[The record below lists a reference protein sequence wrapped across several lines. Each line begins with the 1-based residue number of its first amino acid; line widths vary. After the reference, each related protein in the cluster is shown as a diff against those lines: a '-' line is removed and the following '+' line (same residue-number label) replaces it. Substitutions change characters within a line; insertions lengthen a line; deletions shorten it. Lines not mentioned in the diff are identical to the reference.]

1 MRAIFEREMSGNLAL
16 IVNTPQAPPTWALL
30 ERELIKAQ
38 TSACERFF
46 SKYFDERGYLRC
58 LPRWGGND
66 GSDDAIENLAGWP
79 VLHALGA
86 SDSILEMYKLGWEG
100 HILQYTEAKTV
111 EVELAREGM
120 LYKEFPVSLDWFH
133 HGESMSVF
141 NLQGLS
147 DPEDGAF
154 LTRVRRYAGLYMD
167 EDPTAKNYD
176 PEHKIIRSMFNG
188 SGGPLL
194 RKATALDWAGD
205 PFDFVDRYDPAHG
218 ERDWPEMLAHF
229 EEYTDVVGD
238 HPINLAA
245 TTLAVNA
252 FIATGDEKYRDWLL
266 EYVDAWVKRAAD
278 NDGIL
283 PSNIGLDGTIGGET
297 DGKWYGGC
305 YGWGFTVVV
314 PQTGELSNRNALYR
328 GVAGFGNALLITGDL
343 SYIDVWRTMLN
354 TVNSNSKVVD
364 GETQYPH
371 MYGDDGWY
379 GFDSEPYNQGA
390 IDTYYWSMDE
400 ADRKYVPETD
410 WLNYLDGNN
419 PEFPVSTML
428 EEFDTIRQKMK
439 GVDEDTMSTDTRLS
453 DNTLKFNTAN
463 QTSLTQLM
471 MGGLTP
477 RYGEA
482 LHARVRY
489 FDPINRRAGIPEDV
503 AALVG
508 NLTDETTTLSLVNVS
523 PVESRK
529 LIVQAGA
536 YGEHEITSVVI
547 DGETRSIN
555 KAFFSIE
562 LKPGT
567 GTTLV
572 IKHDRYA
579 NQPTMTHPWD
589 RD

>member
-16 IVNTPQAPPTWALL
+16 IVNTPQTPPTWALL

-133 HGESMSVF
+133 HGESLSVF

-147 DPEDGAF
+147 DPGNGAF

-176 PEHKIIRSMFNG
+176 PEHKIIRSLFNG

-205 PFDFVDRYDPAHG
+205 PFEFVDRYEPAHG

-252 FIATGDEKYRDWLL
+252 FITTGDEKYRDWLL
-266 EYVDAWVKRAAD
+266 EYVDAWAQRASD

-283 PSNIGLDGTIGGET
+283 PSNIGLDGTVGGEV

-328 GVAGFGNALLITGDL
+328 GIAGFGNALLATGDR

-354 TVNSNSKVVD
+354 AVNGNSKVVD
-364 GETQYPH
+364 GEKQYPH

-379 GFDSEPYNQGA
+379 GFDPEPYSQGA

-400 ADRKYVPETD
+400 ADRKFVPETD

-419 PEFPVSTML
+419 SEFPVSTML

-453 DNTLKFNTAN
+453 DNTLKYNTAN
-463 QTSLTQLM
+463 LTSLTQLM

-489 FDPINRRAGIPEDV
+489 FDPANRRAGIPEDV
-503 AALVG
+503 AALVE
-508 NLTDETTTLSLVNVS
+508 NLTDETTTLSLVNLS
-523 PVESRK
+523 PVEIRK

-536 YGEHEITSVVI
+536 YGEHQVTSVTI
-547 DGETRSIN
+547 DGETSSIN

-572 IKHDRYA
+572 INHDRYA

>member
-1 MRAIFEREMSGNLAL
+1 MAL
-16 IVNTPQAPPTWALL
+16 IVNTPQTPPTWALL

-38 TSACERFF
+38 TNACERFF
-46 SKYFDERGYLRC
+46 AKYFDERGYMRC

-86 SDSILEMYKLGWEG
+86 PDSILEKYKLGWEG

-167 EDPTAKNYD
+167 EDLTAKNYD

-229 EEYTDVVGD
+229 EDYTDVVGD

-266 EYVDAWVKRAAD
+266 EYVDAWVQRAAD

-283 PSNIGLDGTIGGET
+283 PSNIGLDGTAGGET

-314 PQTGELSNRNALYR
+314 PQTGELSDRNALYR
-328 GVAGFGNALLITGDL
+328 GIAGFGNALLITGDR

-354 TVNSNSKVVD
+354 AVNGNSKVVD

-379 GFDSEPYNQGA
+379 GFDPEPYNQGA

-400 ADRKYVPETD
+400 ADRKFVPETD

-463 QTSLTQLM
+463 LTSLTQLM

-503 AALVG
+503 AALVE
-508 NLTDETTTLSLVNVS
+508 NLTDETTTLSLVNLS

-536 YGEHEITSVVI
+536 YGEHQVTSVEI
-547 DGETRSIN
+547 DGKSSSIDN
-555 KAFFSIE
+555 AYFRIE

-572 IKHDRYA
+572 INHDRYA
-579 NQPTMTHPWD
+579 NQPTMAHPWD